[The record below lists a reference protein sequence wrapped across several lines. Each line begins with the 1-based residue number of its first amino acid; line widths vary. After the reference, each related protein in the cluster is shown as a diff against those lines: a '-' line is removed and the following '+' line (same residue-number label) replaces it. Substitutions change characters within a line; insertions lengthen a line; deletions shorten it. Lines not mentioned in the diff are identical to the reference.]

1 MPIIKKCRKCGKTYI
16 IGDGEFCSPK
26 CREAKRSAEK
36 FVARALSAIGGLA
49 PLFIK
54 IKKSDQ

>member
-1 MPIIKKCRKCGKTYI
+1 MRLRKNCRKCGKPYTFS
-16 IGDGEFCSPK
+16 DGEFCGPK